1 MRGVAGRRLGSADGG
16 LNMPELLLELLSE
29 EIPARLQAR
38 AADDLKRLV
47 VSELDAA
54 GLAHDSAV
62 AHATPR
68 RLAVVVDGIPE
79 RQPDL
84 REERRGPRVG
94 APERAI
100 KGFLKSCGVAREQCE
115 ERDTG
120 KGVFLFA
127 VLDRAG
133 EPAED
138 VLPRVLA
145 TAIGRMSW
153 PKSMRW
159 GRGRGRWVRPLQQ
172 VMCVF
177 GGGAL
182 RVGTPASFEG
192 AGESQ
197 FVAGGNETAGHRF
210 LSPARFAVGGFAEY
224 RSRLADAFVILE
236 RDRRKEIIA
245 ERIEELAR
253 AEGLVP
259 RADEGLLDEVAGLVE
274 WPVALCGRIDG
285 AFMDVPGEVLITSM
299 RSHQKYFPL
308 LDANGALA
316 PRFVVIANIETADDG
331 AAVVAG
337 NERVLRARLSDAR
350 FFWDQD
356 RKSPLE
362 ARLGRLADSVFHEK
376 LGTMAAKAARIERLA
391 RAIAGFVPDCDP
403 DAAARAARLAKADL
417 VTEMVSE
424 FPELQGVMGRYYALH
439 HGESAAVGD
448 AIRDQ
453 YSPAGPG
460 DGCPTAPV
468 SVALALADRL
478 DTLAGFFAI
487 GETPTGS
494 RDPYALRRA
503 ALGIIRLVLEN
514 RLHLPFRALCRT
526 VVEQADAADPAGADP
541 CAAALQDPKWIEELL
556 GFVADRLKVH
566 LRDRGMRHDHVAAAF
581 AAEDDDLLAIV
592 ARTEALAKFLASDDG
607 SNLLMAH
614 RRAGNIVSIEE
625 RKDGESY
632 AGAVDEARLRQPE
645 EVELAEE
652 LKSAGTLAIIAIDVG
667 NYVQAMKAMAGLRAP
682 VDRFF
687 DEVTVNADDPD
698 LRANRLRLLS
708 RFRATIDRIGD
719 FSLIEG

>member
-1 MRGVAGRRLGSADGG
+1 
-16 LNMPELLLELLSE
+16 MPELLLELLSE

-38 AADDLKRLV
+38 AADELKRLV
-47 VSELDAA
+47 ASELDGA
-54 GLAHDSAV
+54 GLAHDSV
-62 AHATPR
+62 DAHVTPR
-68 RLAVVVDGIPE
+68 RLAVVVAGVPE

-94 APERAI
+94 APDRAI
-100 KGFLKSCGVAREQCE
+100 EGFLKSCGVAREQCE

-127 VLDRAG
+127 ILERTG
-133 EPAED
+133 EAAVD

-145 TAIGRMSW
+145 AAIGRMSW

-159 GRGRGRWVRPLQQ
+159 SSGRGRWIRPLQQ

-177 GGGAL
+177 DGNAL
-182 RVGTPASFEG
+182 RVETPAAFKD
-192 AGESQ
+192 AGEPQ
-197 FVAGGNETAGHRF
+197 FATGGNETVGHRF
-210 LSPARFAVGGFAEY
+210 LSPARFAVSDFADY
-224 RSRLADAFVILE
+224 RSRLADAHVILE
-236 RDRRKEIIA
+236 RARRKAMIRESLD
-245 ERIEELAR
+245 ELAR
-253 AEGLVP
+253 TEGLVP
-259 RADEGLLDEVAGLVE
+259 RQDEALLDEVAGLVE
-274 WPVALCGRIDG
+274 WPVALCGRIDK
-285 AFMDVPGEVLITSM
+285 AFMDVPDEVLTTSM
-299 RSHQKYFPL
+299 RSHQKYFSL
-308 LDANGALA
+308 LDRNGGLA
-316 PRFVVIANIETADDG
+316 PRFVVIANIDTPDGG
-331 AAVVAG
+331 AAVIAG
-337 NERVLRARLSDAR
+337 NERVLRARLSDAQ

-362 ARLGRLADSVFHEK
+362 ARLDRLADSVFHEK

-391 RAIAGFVPDCDP
+391 RATADSIPGCDA

-417 VTEMVSE
+417 ATDMVFE

-439 HGESAAVGD
+439 DGEDAVVAD
-448 AIRDQ
+448 AVRDH

-460 DGCPTAPV
+460 DTCPTAPV
-468 SVALALADRL
+468 SVAVALADRL

-514 RLHLPFRALCRT
+514 QLHLPFRALCRT
-526 VVEQADAADPAGADP
+526 VVEQARAADPAAADP
-541 CAAALQDPKWIEELL
+541 CAAVLQDAGWIEELFS
-556 GFVADRLKVH
+556 FVADRLKVH

-581 AAEDDDLLAIV
+581 AAGDDDDLLAVV
-592 ARTEALAKFLASDDG
+592 ARTRALAEFLASEDG

-625 RKDGESY
+625 RKDGASHDGEIDDANLVQS
-632 AGAVDEARLRQPE
+632 E
-645 EVELAEE
+645 ELTLAKELA
-652 LKSAGTLAIIAIDVG
+652 SAEAAAAAAIADRS
-667 NYVQAMKAMAGLRAP
+667 YVDAMKAMAGLRAP

-687 DEVTVNADDPD
+687 DEVTVNAEDPD

-708 RFRATIDRIGD
+708 RFRATVDRIGD
-719 FSLIEG
+719 FSLIES

>member
-1 MRGVAGRRLGSADGG
+1 
-16 LNMPELLLELLSE
+16 MPELLLELLSE

-62 AHATPR
+62 AHVTPR
-68 RLAVVVDGIPE
+68 RLALVVDGIPE

-94 APERAI
+94 APDRAI
-100 KGFLKSCGVAREQCE
+100 EGFLKSCGVSREQCE

-133 EPAED
+133 EAAED

-177 GGGAL
+177 GGEAL
-182 RVGTPASFEG
+182 RIETPASFEDD
-192 AGESQ
+192 GEPQ
-197 FVAGGNETAGHRF
+197 FAAGGNETAGHRF

-245 ERIEELAR
+245 ERIDELAR

-259 RADEGLLDEVAGLVE
+259 RADAGLLDEVAGLVE
-274 WPVALCGRIDG
+274 WPVAHCGSIDE
-285 AFMDVPGEVLITSM
+285 AFMDVPDEVLVTSM

-308 LDANGALA
+308 LDADGALA
-316 PRFVVIANIETADDG
+316 PRFVVIANIETPDDG

-356 RKSPLE
+356 RRSPLE
-362 ARLGRLADSVFHEK
+362 SRLGRLADSVFHEK

-391 RAIAGFVPDCDP
+391 RVIAGSVPGCDP

-417 VTEMVSE
+417 ATEMVFE

-439 HGESAAVGD
+439 DGESAAVAD
-448 AIRDQ
+448 AIRDH

-460 DGCPTAPV
+460 DGCPSAPV

-503 ALGIIRLVLEN
+503 ALGIIRLILEN
-514 RLHLPFRALCRT
+514 RLHLPFRALCRA
-526 VVEQADAADPAGADP
+526 VVEQARAQDPAAADP
-541 CAAALQDPKWIEELL
+541 CAAVLREAEWIEELF

-581 AAEDDDLLAIV
+581 AAGDDDDLLAIV
-592 ARTEALAKFLASDDG
+592 ARTRALAEFLASDDG
-607 SNLLMAH
+607 SNLLAAH

-625 RKDGESY
+625 RKDGESHGGEVD
-632 AGAVDEARLRQPE
+632 GAKLRQPG
-645 EVELAEE
+645 ELALARELGAAEE
-652 LKSAGTLAIIAIDVG
+652 AAAAAIAEG
-667 NYVQAMKAMAGLRAP
+667 SYVDAMRAMAGLRAP

-708 RFRATIDRIGD
+708 RFRATVDRIGD

>member
-1 MRGVAGRRLGSADGG
+1 
-16 LNMPELLLELLSE
+16 MPELLLELLSE

-54 GLAHDSAV
+54 GLAHDSAA

-94 APERAI
+94 APDRAI
-100 KGFLKSCGVAREQCE
+100 EGFLKSCGVAREQCE

-159 GRGRGRWVRPLQQ
+159 GHGRGRWVRPLQQ

-177 GGGAL
+177 AGRAL
-182 RVGTPASFEG
+182 RIETPASFEE
-192 AGESQ
+192 AGEPQ
-197 FVAGGNETAGHRF
+197 FVAGGNETVGHRF
-210 LSPARFAVGGFAEY
+210 LAPARFAVDGFAGY

-245 ERIEELAR
+245 ERIGELAR

-285 AFMDVPGEVLITSM
+285 AFMDVPDEVLITSM

-308 LDANGALA
+308 LDADGALA

-356 RKSPLE
+356 RRSPLE

-391 RAIAGFVPDCDP
+391 REIAGSVPGCDP

-417 VTEMVSE
+417 ATEMVFE

-439 HGESAAVGD
+439 DGESAAVAD
-448 AIRDQ
+448 AIRDH

-494 RDPYALRRA
+494 RDPYALRRT
-503 ALGIIRLVLEN
+503 ALGVIRLILEN
-514 RLHLPFRALCRT
+514 RLHLPFRALCRR
-526 VVEQADAADPAGADP
+526 VAEQARAADPAAADP
-541 CAAALQDPKWIEELL
+541 YAAALAHEGWIEVLF

-566 LRDRGMRHDHVAAAF
+566 LRDRGLRHDHVAAAF
-581 AAEDDDLLAIV
+581 AAGDDDDLLAIV
-592 ARTEALAKFLASDDG
+592 ARTEALAEFLASDDG

-645 EVELAEE
+645 ELALARELGSAEE
-652 LKSAGTLAIIAIDVG
+652 AAGAAIAG
-667 NYVQAMKAMAGLRAP
+667 GSYVDAMRAMAGLRAP

-708 RFRATIDRIGD
+708 RFRATVDRIGD

>member
-1 MRGVAGRRLGSADGG
+1 
-16 LNMPELLLELLSE
+16 MPELLLELLSE

-54 GLAHDSAV
+54 GLAHDSAA

-94 APERAI
+94 APDRAI
-100 KGFLKSCGVAREQCE
+100 EGFLKSCGVAREQCE

-159 GRGRGRWVRPLQQ
+159 GSGRGRWVRPLQQ

-177 GGGAL
+177 AGRAL
-182 RVGTPASFEG
+182 RIETPAAFEE
-192 AGESQ
+192 AGEPQ

-210 LSPARFAVGGFAEY
+210 LSPARFAVDGFAGY

-245 ERIEELAR
+245 GRIGELAR

-285 AFMDVPGEVLITSM
+285 DFMDVPDEVLITSM

-308 LDANGALA
+308 LDADGALA

-356 RKSPLE
+356 RRSPLE

-391 RAIAGFVPDCDP
+391 RAIAGSVPGCDP

-417 VTEMVSE
+417 ATEMVFE

-439 HGESAAVGD
+439 DGESAAVAD
-448 AIRDQ
+448 AIRDH

-503 ALGIIRLVLEN
+503 ALGVIRLILEN
-514 RLHLPFRALCRT
+514 RLRLPFRALCRT
-526 VVEQADAADPAGADP
+526 VVEQADAADP

-566 LRDRGMRHDHVAAAF
+566 LRDRGLRHDHVAAAF

-592 ARTEALAKFLASDDG
+592 ARTRALAEFLASDDG

-632 AGAVDEARLRQPE
+632 AGEVDESRLRQPE
-645 EVELAEE
+645 EVALVEE
-652 LKSAGTLAIIAIDVG
+652 LGSVETFAIIAISVG
-667 NYVQAMKAMAGLRAP
+667 EYVQAMRAMAGLRAP

-708 RFRATIDRIGD
+708 RFRATVDRIGD